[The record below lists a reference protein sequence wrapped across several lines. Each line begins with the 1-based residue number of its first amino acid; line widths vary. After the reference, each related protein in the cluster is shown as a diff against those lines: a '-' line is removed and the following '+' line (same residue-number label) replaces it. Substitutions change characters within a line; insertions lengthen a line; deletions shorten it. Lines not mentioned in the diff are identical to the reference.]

1 MKKSKKLLKEIA
13 EELGYLNE
21 QPLNPGVTN
30 TQTIQGGQCAG
41 DIITDYTLNS
51 GDYGS
56 LVGAFAYLVNNYGMS
71 ADFRNYAF
79 PNTNGGYSNL
89 EIDINMGGSSTMYFS
104 IEAVHEAFGQ
114 GPFTSVGALFNYQN
128 YTGGSISLGAISCTN
143 VGGVDNSLPTTGLEP
158 AVGTGTSGTGVAPGM
173 KPTDTLVKTLQKRAN
188 IKSKR

>member
-1 MKKSKKLLKEIA
+1 SKRPLKPDTSPVGGGPSGMGINPRPPRRRISEEEILKKVVKALKENNKKMKKVNLKEVA

-56 LVGAFAYLVNNYGMS
+56 LVGAFTHLVNNYGIS

-128 YTGGSISLGAISCTN
+128 YTGGSI
-143 VGGVDNSLPTTGLEP
+143 
-158 AVGTGTSGTGVAPGM
+158 
-173 KPTDTLVKTLQKRAN
+173 
-188 IKSKR
+188 